1 MTGVL
6 VSRGQ
11 YGGNVATETEAEI
24 RVVLPKAK
32 GHLRLLEAG
41 RILSRKLQR
50 EYGPA
55 GILILDFQP
64 PEL

>member
-50 EYGPA
+50 EHGPA
-55 GILILDFQP
+55 GI
-64 PEL
+64 